1 MSPTEALI
9 AEALLNT
16 PATVRGI
23 GIDVVD
29 VQRLRAMLERR
40 GRPLYDRLFT
50 PAELALCE
58 GGSPHHRARRLAGRI
73 AAKEAVRKTL
83 GAHGQGCGWLDVEI
97 GRAESGQPLP
107 RVSGRAEEAFRQASF
122 TGLHLSI
129 THEAG
134 LALAIALAV

>member
-1 MSPTEALI
+1 MSAAEALI
-9 AEALLNT
+9 AQAVLEA
-16 PATVRGI
+16 PAAIRGI

-29 VQRLRAMLERR
+29 VRRLRAMLERR
-40 GRPLYDRLFT
+40 GQPLYDRLFT

-58 GGSPHHRARRLAGRI
+58 GGSARHRAYRLAGRI

-83 GAHGQGCGWLDVEI
+83 GGYGQGCGWLDIEV
-97 GRAESGQPLP
+97 GRAVSGQPVP
-107 RVSGRAEEAFRQASF
+107 RLSGRGEEAFRRASF